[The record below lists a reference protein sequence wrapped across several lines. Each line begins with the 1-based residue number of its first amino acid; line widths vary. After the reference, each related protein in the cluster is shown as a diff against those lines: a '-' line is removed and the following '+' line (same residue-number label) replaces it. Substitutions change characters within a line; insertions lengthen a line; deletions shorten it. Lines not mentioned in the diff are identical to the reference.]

1 MSPAK
6 PSRNAGTYQRNPR
19 THFKPGS
26 KAETAFDNKLAALE
40 AGDLVRAWR
49 KTAPEGE
56 LTQKD
61 LAVRLGVTQARV
73 SAIES
78 ARGAE
83 GPSYAT
89 LKKIALAC
97 GHAWPLAMMQVA
109 QGTHAAPVIEGSVA
123 DRQVVEVQLS
133 KPLTRGRTRRQRVV
147 LYGLGTAKARKG
159 QKRSD
164 IIKDVTDIRSD
175 PTEIIFD
182 PQTGIGHLQPR
193 HDS

>member
-6 PSRNAGTYQRNPR
+6 SSTKSGSRQRDTR
-19 THFKPGS
+19 ALFKPGS
-26 KAETAFDNKLAALE
+26 RAETAFDNKLAALE

-49 KTAPEGE
+49 KAAPDGE

-61 LAVRLGVTQARV
+61 LAARLGITQARV

-109 QGTHAAPVIEGSVA
+109 QGTHAAPVIEGTVD
-123 DRQVVEVQLS
+123 DRQIVEVELS
-133 KPLTRGRTRRQRVV
+133 KPLTRGRTRRQRVL
-147 LYGLGTAKARKG
+147 LYGLGSAKARKG
-159 QKRSD
+159 QKRGD
-164 IIKDVTDIRSD
+164 VIKEVTDIRSD
-175 PTEIIFD
+175 LTEIIFD